1 VAVVAYERGSKSEML
16 YFTSPL
22 VSRGSV
28 LFIVDDDATLTHY
41 IFQHSISLLLLTLY
55 LSTL

>member
-1 VAVVAYERGSKSEML
+1 MAVVAYERGSKSEML

-28 LFIVDDDATLTHY
+28 LFIVDDDATLTLY
-41 IFQHSISLLLLTLY
+41 ISHSISLLLLTLY